1 MFCLHAT
8 CFMASCFAAFV
19 TLNIMKGQCS
29 MRRLVA
35 SRAPAAVVFR
45 ETKKKHGD
53 EEDVRK
59 RVVDE
64 AAGIEVKDR

>member
-19 TLNIMKGQCS
+19 NIMKGQCS
-29 MRRLVA
+29 KRLVA

-64 AAGIEVKDR
+64 AAGIEVKDG

>member
-19 TLNIMKGQCS
+19 NIMKGQCS
-29 MRRLVA
+29 KVA
-35 SRAPAAVVFR
+35 SRAPAAVIFR

-53 EEDVRK
+53 DEDARK